1 MGVII
6 CLNGPPRSGKDT
18 AASAISLALQA
29 FHYKMSHPL
38 KIAIPAFMGLED
50 RRLYLEENKDTPLP
64 QLNGRTFRELQIGL
78 SELWAK
84 PLMGSS
90 VFGQMAA
97 NNIRGHV
104 GPNRVAVISDCGFA
118 AEVPPLLKVVGQ
130 RNVLIL
136 QLVRDGCTFEND
148 SRSYIEV
155 DGVDMIQLHN
165 KYDVETFKAQVV
177 RAVER
182 WMDQTKGPR

>member
-1 MGVII
+1 MGVIV

-18 AASAISLALQA
+18 AASAVVSSLSA

-38 KIAIPAFMGLED
+38 KVAIPTFMGMED
-50 RRLYLEENKDTPLP
+50 RKMYLEENKDTPLP
-64 QLNGRTFRELQIGL
+64 QLFGKTYRELQIGL

-84 PLMGSS
+84 PLMGAG
-90 VFGQMAA
+90 VFGQIAA
-97 NNIRGHV
+97 NIIKGHV
-104 GPNRVAVISDCGFA
+104 GPGRVAVISDCGFA
-118 AEVPPLLKVVGQ
+118 SEIPPLVKIVGP
-130 RNVLIL
+130 RNVLII

-155 DGVDMIQLHN
+155 DGVSMIQLHN
-165 KYDVETFKAQVV
+165 KYDVETFKPQVV

-182 WMDQTKGPR
+182 WMDDTKGPR